1 MTAGCGAISTAAPS
15 ELHAAVAAIVLPD
28 ATNKHCA
35 FSSCHDANVKKAGL
49 ILGDMAADLKL
60 LLVDKPACE
69 APNLKLV
76 ASGGG
81 DAALKNSWLWQKLTA
96 ATNASSEL
104 VADPTWGMWG
114 SCNQTTSN
122 GYGTRMPMTQPEG
135 LPAESLAAV
144 RNWICAGAPGK

>member
-1 MTAGCGAISTAAPS
+1 MTAGCGAISTAPAS

-35 FSSCHDANVKKAGL
+35 FSACHDANAKRAHL
-49 ILGDMAADLKL
+49 ILDDMAADLKL

-69 APNLKLV
+69 APNLKLI

-96 ATNASSEL
+96 ATNASGDL
-104 VADPTWGMWG
+104 VADPAWGMSG
-114 SCNQTTSN
+114 SCNQTGVN
-122 GYGTRMPMTQPEG
+122 GYGVRMPMTTPEG
-135 LPAESLAAV
+135 LPAESLAAI